1 MHLLIREMEGRHAL
15 RISPPFKRLPLL
27 CGSMFV
33 FGGIM
38 EYIMCKTGFYTVY
51 TVKGGKREA
60 EEMQKDEDFW
70 LRVRSRRGARQTAGL
85 IKDD

>member
-1 MHLLIREMEGRHAL
+1 MEGRQAL

-33 FGGIM
+33 FGALM
-38 EYIMCKTGFYTVY
+38 EYIMCKTGFYNVF

-60 EEMQKDEDFW
+60 EELQKDEDFW
-70 LRVRSRRGARQTAGL
+70 IRVQQRREARTKAGL
-85 IKDD
+85 INDS

>member
-1 MHLLIREMEGRHAL
+1 
-15 RISPPFKRLPLL
+15 
-27 CGSMFV
+27 
-33 FGGIM
+33 M

-70 LRVRSRRGARQTAGL
+70 LRVRSRREARQSAVT
-85 IKDD
+85 IKDE

>member
-1 MHLLIREMEGRHAL
+1 
-15 RISPPFKRLPLL
+15 
-27 CGSMFV
+27 
-33 FGGIM
+33 M

-70 LRVRSRRGARQTAGL
+70 LRVRSRREARQTAGL
-85 IKDD
+85 IKDE

>member
-1 MHLLIREMEGRHAL
+1 
-15 RISPPFKRLPLL
+15 
-27 CGSMFV
+27 
-33 FGGIM
+33 M

-70 LRVRSRRGARQTAGL
+70 LRVRARREARQSAGM